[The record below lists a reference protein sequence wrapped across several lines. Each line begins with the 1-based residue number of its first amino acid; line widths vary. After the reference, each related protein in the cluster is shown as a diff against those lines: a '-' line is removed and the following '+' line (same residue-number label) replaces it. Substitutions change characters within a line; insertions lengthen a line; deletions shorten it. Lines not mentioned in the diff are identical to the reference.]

1 MSIEINTKLFEIRN
15 VGEEFLLVGRNGT
28 KMQSKTVLL
37 NNTAALILECINK
50 KMNKKDIVN
59 YLTVRFDKIDAK
71 RIEHEVTDIINK
83 MLKSEILLEV

>member
-37 NNTAALILECINK
+37 NNTE
-50 KMNKKDIVN
+50 
-59 YLTVRFDKIDAK
+59 
-71 RIEHEVTDIINK
+71 
-83 MLKSEILLEV
+83 

>member
-37 NNTAALILECINK
+37 NNTAALILECIKK

-71 RIEHEVTDIINK
+71 RIENEVTDIINK

>member
-71 RIEHEVTDIINK
+71 RIENEVTDIINK

>member
-59 YLTVRFDKIDAK
+59 CLTVRFDKIDAK
-71 RIEHEVTDIINK
+71 RIENEVTDIINK

>member
-71 RIEHEVTDIINK
+71 RIENEVKAMSFGTTE
-83 MLKSEILLEV
+83 ST